1 MTATPHDR
9 ISTGETAADRRAD
22 RRKVIFAGIASLLLT
37 VGVARF
43 AYTPLLPEM
52 REHAGLTAQAGGWL
66 AAINYAGY
74 ISGALL
80 ASAISDLQRKYV
92 LYRAGLIAAVLST
105 LAMGWT
111 QDLYLW
117 AALRFISGLSSAGGL
132 LIASGLVLNWLM
144 RHNYKPELGLHF
156 AGLGGGVAVS
166 GLAAIAMAGR
176 LDWAAQW
183 EALGALAAALLI
195 PAWAWMPRPQPAHV
209 QAAVAAP
216 PAPSRRWTTMMVAA
230 YAGAGVGFV
239 VSATFIVAII
249 NKLPL
254 PPGSGAWVW
263 VLVGA
268 AATPSCFLWDRVQ
281 NAFGPFAAL
290 IAAYVLQIASVL
302 LSALFD
308 GMAANL
314 LGATLFG
321 VTFVGIVSLTLTL
334 VGRRFPANP
343 AKSMA
348 RMTLG
353 YGVAQILAPV
363 AAGQMAAQT
372 GDYRGALYL
381 AAVALT
387 AGVGFLIAAQR
398 TERREERARQA
409 ALQDA

>member
-1 MTATPHDR
+1 MTA
-9 ISTGETAADRRAD
+9 EALAD
-22 RRKVIFAGIASLLLT
+22 RRKAILAGIASLILT
-37 VGVARF
+37 VGLARF

-52 REHAGLTAQAGGWL
+52 RAHAGLSAQAGGWL

-80 ASAISDLQRKYV
+80 ASSISDLQRKYA
-92 LYRAGLIAAVLST
+92 LYRWGLMIAVVST
-105 LAMGWT
+105 AAMGWT
-111 QDLYLW
+111 QDLTLW
-117 AALRFISGLSSAGGL
+117 AVLRFVSGLSSTSGL

-144 RHNYKPELGLHF
+144 RNGFKPELGTHF
-156 AGLGGGVAVS
+156 SGIGAGVAIS
-166 GLAAIAMAGR
+166 GLAAIVMTGN

-183 EALGALAAALLI
+183 QALGALGCALFI
-195 PAWAWMPRPQPAHV
+195 PAWFWMPRPQPAHV

-216 PAPSRRWTTMMVAA
+216 PPPSRRWIGLMVAA
-230 YAGAGVGFV
+230 YCGAGVGFV

-249 NKLPL
+249 NRLPL

-268 AATPSCFLWDRVQ
+268 SAAPSCFLWDRVQ
-281 NAFGPFAAL
+281 AAYGPFPAL
-290 IAAYVLQIASVL
+290 LWAYALQIASVL

-314 LGATLFG
+314 LGAALFG

-343 AKSMA
+343 AKAMA

-353 YGVAQILAPV
+353 YGVAQILAPI

-381 AAVALT
+381 AAVALA
-387 AGVGFLIAAQR
+387 AGMVFLIMTQR
-398 TERREERARQA
+398 TETQEAQA
-409 ALQDA
+409 AA